1 MTYQYLSEQTM
12 LPKDNMAGDAKA
24 MSNRIITSI
33 FFLSF
38 AITKEATKA
47 RTRLEFVVFMR
58 LKKDKTGRA
67 KGSEMLIVR
76 WRSKKTL
83 IRSLIK
89 NCWAWNMIDGMGNS
103 ENSFSP
109 KGYRNFGRQ
118 KENTNSVKDVSKFS
132 FGSSV
137 LLRGRIDEQFHGN
150 IEYVQMHVG

>member
-1 MTYQYLSEQTM
+1 MRYLSEQTM
-12 LPKDNMAGDAKA
+12 LPKDNMTGDAKA

-33 FFLSF
+33 SFLSF
-38 AITKEATKA
+38 AITKEATKV

-58 LKKDKTGRA
+58 LKKDETGRA

-76 WRSKKTL
+76 WRSKKAL
-83 IRSLIK
+83 IRSLII
-89 NCWAWNMIDGMGNS
+89 NGWAWNTIDGMGSS

-118 KENTNSVKDVSKFS
+118 EENMNSVKDVSKFS

-137 LLRGRIDEQFHGN
+137 LLRGA
-150 IEYVQMHVG
+150 